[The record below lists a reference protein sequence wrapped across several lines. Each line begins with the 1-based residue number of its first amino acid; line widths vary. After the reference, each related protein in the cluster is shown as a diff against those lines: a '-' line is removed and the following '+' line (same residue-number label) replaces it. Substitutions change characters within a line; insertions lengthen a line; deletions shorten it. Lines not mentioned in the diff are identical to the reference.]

1 MSYVRTEEEARMSV
15 RALIKYILE
24 EDPDPSFAEERILVM
39 IKEAYDYGM
48 LDWASSKEKR
58 YKNIVQNDFRRIS

>member
-1 MSYVRTEEEARMSV
+1 MSYVRTEQEARISV

-39 IKEAYDYGM
+39 IKEAYKNGRSDESRR
-48 LDWASSKEKR
+48 DDDR
-58 YKNIVQNDFRRIS
+58 YKNIVQNDFSRIG